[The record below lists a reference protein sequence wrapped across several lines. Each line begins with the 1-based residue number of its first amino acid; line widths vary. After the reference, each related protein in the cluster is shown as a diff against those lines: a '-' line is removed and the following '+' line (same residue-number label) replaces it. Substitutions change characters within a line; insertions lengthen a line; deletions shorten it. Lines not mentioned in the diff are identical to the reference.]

1 MENPY
6 PVWFHMEVGKIK
18 KKKIEQV
25 WEKKRSSPSIYFF
38 FAFLRKRT
46 PIYFMWFEASSFTH
60 GIKKRRK
67 QEKENPI
74 LI

>member
-25 WEKKRSSPSIYFF
+25 WEKKRSTHQFIYFSPF
-38 FAFLRKRT
+38 
-46 PIYFMWFEASSFTH
+46 
-60 GIKKRRK
+60 
-67 QEKENPI
+67 
-74 LI
+74 